1 MTNYKQ
7 AKTEL
12 KETAN
17 FVKKYYPNDKPL
29 IRQTINDKAYFLG
42 GDFKLKPSEIERL
55 NNYACKLHPKN

>member
-17 FVKKYYPNDKPL
+17 FVKKHYPNDKPL
-29 IRQTINDKAYFLG
+29 QRQTINDKAYFLG
-42 GDFKLKPSEIERL
+42 GDFRLTHKQIEL
-55 NNYACKLHPKN
+55 LSNYACKLHPN